1 MTEAIIAALITAA
14 GAVLAQW
21 ALGKANAKELFA
33 KLDKQS
39 EVADEKIKG
48 RLDVLQADLRTLSNR
63 VDQHNKVVDRT
74 YALEQRAA
82 VIEEKQKVANHRIDD
97 LERSGK
103 HEN

>member
-1 MTEAIIAALITAA
+1 MTEAIIAAVITAL

-39 EVADEKIKG
+39 EVADEKLKG
-48 RLDVLQADLRTLSNR
+48 RMDVLQSDLRTLSNR
-63 VDQHNKVVDRT
+63 VDAHNKVVERT
-74 YALEQRAA
+74 YALERRAD

-97 LERSGK
+97 LERSG
-103 HEN
+103 HHDG